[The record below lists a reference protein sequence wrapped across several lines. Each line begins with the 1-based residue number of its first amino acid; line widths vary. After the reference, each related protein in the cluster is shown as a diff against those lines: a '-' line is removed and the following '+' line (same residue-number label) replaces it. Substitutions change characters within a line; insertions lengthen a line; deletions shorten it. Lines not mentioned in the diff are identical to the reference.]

1 MIKWEYVIIFLISV
15 FISSVSQVVLKKSA
29 KQQHESR
36 VKEYLNSRVIGAYG
50 MFFLAT
56 LLTTLA
62 YRGVPLSMGVIL
74 ESTGY
79 VYVAI
84 LGWVI
89 LKEKM
94 NRYKV
99 VGNVLII
106 VGILLFSM

>member
-1 MIKWEYVIIFLISV
+1 MIKWEYAIIFLISV

-29 KQQHESR
+29 KQQHENR
-36 VKEYLNSRVIGAYG
+36 IKEYLNPRVIGAYG

-106 VGILLFSM
+106 AGILLFSM